1 MLIRLNSYVRARW
14 YISSDLVKHF
24 VLFRKNWMQRISM
37 HLILVLIIHVLHL
50 AMDANNHIKIAIYK
64 EEKGV

>member
-1 MLIRLNSYVRARW
+1 
-14 YISSDLVKHF
+14 
-24 VLFRKNWMQRISM
+24 MQRIST

-64 EEKGV
+64 EEKCSVFEWNTFLLYVILHEKQNSDE